1 MIIKGNLDVGDSS
14 IESLGNIKEIKGYL
28 DLRNECKNL
37 KDLGN
42 IKYVKELRIGTVLD
56 SFKITNLKIIKGDF
70 YLANSNLKS
79 LGSIKIIQGE
89 CQASGSS
96 LIEFGENLI
105 AVYDDIILAYS
116 HELKSFGKGFK
127 KCYGNLSL
135 TKCESLKN
143 LGNIE
148 SVGRTL
154 NLTGCKSLTSLNQL
168 KYADKI
174 YIEDCTLLK
183 TLPKDLKVSKNIYIK
198 NSGITKEYM
207 KKEKPDLFESCIW
220 DYWF

>member
-1 MIIKGNLDVGDSS
+1 MIINGNLDIGDSS

-56 SFKITNLKIIKGDF
+56 SFKITNLKIIKGNL

-89 CQASGSS
+89 CQCSGSS
-96 LIEFGENLI
+96 LDVFGENLI

-116 HELKSFGKGFK
+116 RQLKTFGKSLT

-148 SVGRTL
+148 SIGRTL
-154 NLTGCKSLTSLNQL
+154 NLTGCKSLISLNQL

-174 YIEDCTLLK
+174 YIEDCPLLK

-198 NSGITKEYM
+198 NSGITRNYM
-207 KKEKPDLFESCIW
+207 EKEKPDLFESCIW

>member
-1 MIIKGNLDVGDSS
+1 MIIKGNLDLGDSS
-14 IESLGNIKEIKGYL
+14 IESLGNIKQIKGYL
-28 DLRNECKNL
+28 DLRDECKTL

-42 IKYVKELRIGTVLD
+42 IKYIKELRIGIVSD
-56 SFKITNLKIIKGDF
+56 SFKITNLKVIKGDL
-70 YLANSNLKS
+70 YLTNSNLKS
-79 LGSIKIIQGE
+79 LGSIKFIQGD

-96 LIEFGENLI
+96 LKVFGENLI
-105 AVYDDIILAYS
+105 AVSGDIILAYS
-116 HELKSFGKGFK
+116 HELKTFGKSFK

-135 TKCESLKN
+135 TKCGSLEN

-154 NLTGCKSLTSLNQL
+154 NLIGCKSLTSLNQL

-174 YIEDCTLLK
+174 YIEDCPLLK

-220 DYWF
+220 DHWF